1 MTMKDISTIKKKSLK
16 EEAAEKQKNTKIKWR
31 FYHSFF
37 TIVLIGCVAQLAASA
52 FINVAKTVSH
62 RGKISIS
69 KKLRD
74 EAKAENDRLKKE
86 LKEASHDLDE
96 LLKDNELLLKTR
108 METSKNVM
116 NTIINIAKVTNKSNA
131 TSYGA
136 HGNYSPLDNN
146 KNALAINRTL

>member
-86 LKEASHDLDE
+86 LKDFNMLNKIEAIARNKFKMTEDDE
-96 LLKDNELLLKTR
+96 VVVIYKDEKPQVEEPEGFKDKFLAKYSNILKQE
-108 METSKNVM
+108 
-116 NTIINIAKVTNKSNA
+116 NK
-131 TSYGA
+131 
-136 HGNYSPLDNN
+136 
-146 KNALAINRTL
+146 

>member
-1 MTMKDISTIKKKSLK
+1 MAMKDISTIKKKSLK

-86 LKEASHDLDE
+86 LKDFNMLNKIEAIARNKFKMTEEDE
-96 LLKDNELLLKTR
+96 VVVIYKDEKPQI
-108 METSKNVM
+108 E
-116 NTIINIAKVTNKSNA
+116 
-131 TSYGA
+131 
-136 HGNYSPLDNN
+136 
-146 KNALAINRTL
+146 

>member
-1 MTMKDISTIKKKSLK
+1 MAMKDISTIKKKSLK

-86 LKEASHDLDE
+86 LKDFNMLNKIEAIARNKFKMTEEDE
-96 LLKDNELLLKTR
+96 VVVIYKDEKPQIEEPQGLKEKFL
-108 METSKNVM
+108 SKYSDIIKKENV
-116 NTIINIAKVTNKSNA
+116 NVPV
-131 TSYGA
+131 Y
-136 HGNYSPLDNN
+136 
-146 KNALAINRTL
+146 